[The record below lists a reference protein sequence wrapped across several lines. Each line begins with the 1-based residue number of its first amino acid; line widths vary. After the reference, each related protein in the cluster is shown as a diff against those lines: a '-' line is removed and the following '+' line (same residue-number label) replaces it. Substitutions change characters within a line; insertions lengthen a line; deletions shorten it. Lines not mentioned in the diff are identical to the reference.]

1 MKTLPESADTRRE
14 IEKFRLALVE
24 ARTLLVF
31 DDPDAWETPLASAQ
45 DHIFRLTFAITRA
58 RNIFN
63 SKSPSD
69 EELAEAKQ
77 ILNMSLAY
85 PFIE

>member
-1 MKTLPESADTRRE
+1 MKTITESAETRRE

-24 ARTLLVF
+24 SRTLLVF
-31 DDPDAWETPLASAQ
+31 DDPDAWETPLAYAQ

-63 SKSPSD
+63 SKDPSD

-77 ILNMSLAY
+77 LLNMSLSY
-85 PFIE
+85 PFID

>member
-24 ARTLLVF
+24 SRTLLVF
-31 DDPDAWETPLASAQ
+31 DADQWETPLADAQ

-63 SKSPSD
+63 SKAPSD

-77 ILNMSLAY
+77 LLNMSLAY
-85 PFIE
+85 PFID

>member
-1 MKTLPESADTRRE
+1 MKTLPESAETRRE

-31 DDPDAWETPLASAQ
+31 DDPDAWETPLAYAQ

-63 SKSPSD
+63 SKDPSG
-69 EELAEAKQ
+69 EELAEARQ
-77 ILNMSLAY
+77 LLNLNLSY